1 MAMEGVSDLSRKGY
15 LVEYSRNAAMYLP
28 ACRMSHTGVRS
39 TCSPLAARTRMS
51 RSPGDDD
58 DGDDDAVEDAVVEEG
73 SAAVL

>member
-1 MAMEGVSDLSRKGY
+1 VAMEGVSDLSRKGY
-15 LVEYSRNAAMYLP
+15 FVEYSRKAAMYLP

-51 RSPGDDD
+51 RSPGDD
-58 DGDDDAVEDAVVEEG
+58 EDAVVEEAVVEEEG